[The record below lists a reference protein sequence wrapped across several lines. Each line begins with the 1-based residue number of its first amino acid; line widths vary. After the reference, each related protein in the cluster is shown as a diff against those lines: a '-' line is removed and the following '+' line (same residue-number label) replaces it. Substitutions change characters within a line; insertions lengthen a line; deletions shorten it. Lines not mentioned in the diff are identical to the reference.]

1 MCVEPRLHRPSPIP
15 LRRPDVFHV
24 LAGEGGCTR
33 AIGYV
38 STFFVRFRNV
48 LIGWAFDVRRVR
60 RFAGLLCFILA
71 PTRLAVS
78 MSAELAAYHV
88 SHIARSKLVYGASP
102 TPSLAALKRGRYE
115 RVAGR
120 KVCKCC
126 TLNASRQRRSFSL
139 SAKPAGCDMRR
150 SAEGA
155 ANHRARASSLRSSA
169 RQLTPLEREVHE
181 AFAAAG
187 VPIVVVMNVEELA
200 HRRVGHGR
208 ARSIRSR
215 RIAHCR

>member
-1 MCVEPRLHRPSPIP
+1 VCVEPRLHRPSPIP

-38 STFFVRFRNV
+38 SPFFVRFRNV

-88 SHIARSKLVYGASP
+88 SHIAA
-102 TPSLAALKRGRYE
+102 PSWCTEQALRRRWEALNEAVMSGLRAERCVNAAR
-115 RVAGR
+115 
-120 KVCKCC
+120 
-126 TLNASRQRRSFSL
+126 
-139 SAKPAGCDMRR
+139 
-150 SAEGA
+150 
-155 ANHRARASSLRSSA
+155 
-169 RQLTPLEREVHE
+169 
-181 AFAAAG
+181 
-187 VPIVVVMNVEELA
+187 
-200 HRRVGHGR
+200 
-208 ARSIRSR
+208 
-215 RIAHCR
+215 